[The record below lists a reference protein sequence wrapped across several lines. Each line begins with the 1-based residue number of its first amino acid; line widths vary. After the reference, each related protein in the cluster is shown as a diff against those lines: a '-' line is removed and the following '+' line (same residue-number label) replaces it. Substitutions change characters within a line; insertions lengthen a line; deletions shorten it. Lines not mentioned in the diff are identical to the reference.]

1 MIKALVI
8 CLLFWVVIVPGA
20 IGSFLIC
27 RFFLDS
33 DPALSCLLAVLAA
46 AVSVLS
52 ISLGP
57 IVFPFHVATDHRES
71 FYDSEITK
79 PGGPKCLIQ

>member
-1 MIKALVI
+1 MIKGLVI

-20 IGSFLIC
+20 IGSFLIF

-33 DPALSCLLAVLAA
+33 HPPLSYLLAVLAA

-57 IVFPFHVATDHRES
+57 IVFPLHVATDYRES
-71 FYDSEITK
+71 FYDLEITK
-79 PGGPKCLIQ
+79 PGGPKCLNQ